1 MFENGE
7 RPEEWDDEEQR
18 MLQMAIFA
26 SNVLVM
32 TQQRMMVQEIEV
44 QTLESLWN
52 MPSPEGYES

>member
-7 RPEEWDDEEQR
+7 RPEEWDEEEQR

-32 TQQRMMVQEIEV
+32 TQQRMMMQEIEV

-52 MPSPEGYES
+52 MPSPGGWE